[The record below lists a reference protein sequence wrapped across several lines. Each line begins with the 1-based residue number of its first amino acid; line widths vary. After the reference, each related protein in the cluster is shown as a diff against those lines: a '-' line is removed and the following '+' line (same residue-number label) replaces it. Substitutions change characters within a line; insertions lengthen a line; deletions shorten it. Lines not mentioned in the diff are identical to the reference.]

1 MTSGTRSM
9 TMALA
14 PLFTARQSLD
24 PARTPDERF
33 DLLSIP
39 AYDTGAPEVV
49 GGIEIG
55 STKLIVH
62 PGDTLISKI
71 VPHIQRVWVVP
82 PRGSLRQIASSE
94 WIVLRSERTDPS
106 YLRYVLLE
114 QGFHS
119 RFMATVDGLSGSLQR
134 ARPQLVR
141 RIEIPVPPL
150 REQRAIAD
158 FLDRETAQIDAFI
171 AKNAELIALLTERR
185 AVAIAAAFGRYPS
198 IPLKYLVQRDRPLTY
213 GILQC
218 GEPREVGVPYI
229 GPADMPGEGASPEL
243 GSLRRTTPEIAA
255 AYQRSVLS
263 GGDIVVSIGPAF
275 GRVALLDS
283 DLEGAN
289 LTQDTVRVAFR
300 QSLVD
305 GHYLVWALSSRAVFD
320 YWDHE
325 ILGAT
330 FRRLNLGTLANT
342 PIPLP
347 PIEEQPRIAAEA
359 RATAAKADLAIDVA
373 RKATDLARERRAA
386 LISAAVTGKID
397 VGVSA

>member
-1 MTSGTRSM
+1 MTSVTRSM

-24 PARTPDERF
+24 PALTPDERF

-39 AYDTGAPEVV
+39 AYDTGTPEVV

-185 AVAIAAAFGRYPS
+185 AAFVDGELRAASATTAS
-198 IPLKYLVQRDRPLTY
+198 MPLKRVVAGVTV
-213 GILQC
+213 GIVVTPSQWYTD
-218 GEPREVGVPYI
+218 VGVPALRGLNVAAGAISTEALVYLS
-229 GPADMPGEGASPEL
+229 DEGHRSHLKSELRAGDVVVVRTGQAGAAAVVPPEL
-243 GSLRRTTPEIAA
+243 DGANAIDLLIIRPGDQVLPDFLAHYLNSETAARMIAHGSVGSIQGHFNVGALRELPMPPLGLAG
-255 AYQRSVLS
+255 Q
-263 GGDIVVSIGPAF
+263 
-275 GRVALLDS
+275 GRVVERIESATQRIN
-283 DLEGAN
+283 GA
-289 LTQDTVRVAFR
+289 
-300 QSLVD
+300 
-305 GHYLVWALSSRAVFD
+305 
-320 YWDHE
+320 
-325 ILGAT
+325 I
-330 FRRLNLGTLANT
+330 
-342 PIPLP
+342 
-347 PIEEQPRIAAEA
+347 
-359 RATAAKADLAIDVA
+359 ATAQRAI
-373 RKATDLARERRAA
+373 DLARERRAA

-397 VGVSA
+397 VGVRA